1 MALFG
6 ASEILSLDQDGRIKI
21 PERLCDH
28 AGLSSRAVFVG
39 LGDKFQIWEPEK
51 FKEQFSQGRKKLSE
65 FKGLL
70 GANRRKPGDTEGARE
85 R

>member
-6 ASEILSLDQDGRIKI
+6 ASEVMSIDGDGRIKI

-28 AGLSSRAVFVG
+28 AGLSSKVVFVG

-51 FKEQFSQGRKKLSE
+51 FRDQFNEGRKKLSE
-65 FKGLL
+65 FKRLL
-70 GANRRKPGDTEGARE
+70 GAGGPKQNDTEGTQE